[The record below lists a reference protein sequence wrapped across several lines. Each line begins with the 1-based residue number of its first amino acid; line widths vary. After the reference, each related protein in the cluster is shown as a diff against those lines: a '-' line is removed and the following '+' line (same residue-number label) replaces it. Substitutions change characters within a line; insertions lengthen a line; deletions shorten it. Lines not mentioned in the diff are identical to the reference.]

1 MKIKKLI
8 SLMIAGGIAAGG
20 FAGVAHGA
28 DLMAVYRDA
37 VAYDA
42 QIAAARAALDAGRE
56 KLPQGRAGLLPNVG
70 LSGSTVWNDTDTKLR
85 DPGTPSRESQ
95 YNTNGWTVSLTQP
108 LFRWQNWVAYTQ
120 SELAVVQAEAQFR
133 QAQQEL
139 IIRTV
144 VAYFDV
150 LVAQDVLA
158 TTQAQKVAIA
168 EQLESAK
175 RNFEVG
181 TATITDSQE
190 AQSRFDLAVAQEIAA
205 QNDLNVKRQV
215 LRTVIGKEPEG
226 LKNVKTGVQLKPP
239 QPADIEKWVEMAES
253 DSAPVQVS
261 QAQYE
266 IAMREI
272 ERQRAGHYPTVDLV
286 ATRGRSSTTSTTVTA
301 GVAGSGVGSDTNT
314 NTIGLQLSVP
324 LFAGGATSSRTRE
337 AVALKEKAA
346 ADLDYARRNAA
357 LNARQGYLG
366 VTAGLAQ
373 VKAFEAALTSSQ
385 LSVESNKLGY
395 EVGVRINIDVLNAQ
409 SQLYE
414 TRQKLVKARM
424 DTLIALLRLK
434 AASGSLGE
442 DGRGGHQR
450 AAGVISSRVRAV
462 APRWRS
468 AKARPAS
475 PICCRRCPSDSRA
488 TTWLTRSSASRM
500 ASAAPQAMASRAASA
515 KFRVDGPIRIGVPQA
530 AASIR
535 FWLPKSSR
543 LPPMKAISAAA

>member
-1 MKIKKLI
+1 MNKKTPL
-8 SLMIAGGIAAGG
+8 LVAGWIAAT
-20 FAGVAHGA
+20 FAGPGFGA

-42 QIAAARAALDAGRE
+42 QYAAARAALEAGRE

-70 LSGSTVWNDTDTKLR
+70 LTGSTVWNELDTNFRTQGVQSR
-85 DPGTPSRESQ
+85 DSQ

-108 LFRWQNWVAYTQ
+108 LFRWQNWVSYTQ

-133 QAQQEL
+133 VAQQEL

-158 TTQAQKVAIA
+158 TTQAQKAAIA

-190 AQSRFDLAVAQEIAA
+190 AQSRYDLAIAQEIAA

-215 LRTVIGKEPEG
+215 LRTIIGKEPEG
-226 LKNVKTGVQLKPP
+226 LKPVKSGVRLDMP
-239 QPADIEKWVEMAES
+239 QPPDIEKWAEMAETGS
-253 DSAPVQVS
+253 NVVQVS

-266 IAMREI
+266 IAMQEI

-286 ATRGRSSTTSTTVTA
+286 ATRGRSSTTSTVVAGVTA
-301 GVAGSGVGSDTNT
+301 GGSGSDTDAS
-314 NTIGLQLSVP
+314 TIGLQLSIP
-324 LFAGGATSSRTRE
+324 IFAGGATSSRTRE
-337 AVALKEKAA
+337 AVALKEKAS
-346 ADLDYARRNAA
+346 ADLENARRTAA

-366 VTAGLAQ
+366 VHAGVAQ
-373 VKAFEAALTSSQ
+373 IKAFEAALASSQ
-385 LSVESNKLGY
+385 LSVDSNKLGY

-424 DTLIALLRLK
+424 DLLISLLRLK
-434 AASGSLGE
+434 AASGSLNEE
-442 DGRGGHQR
+442 DV
-450 AAGVISSRVRAV
+450 AAINA
-462 APRWRS
+462 
-468 AKARPAS
+468 
-475 PICCRRCPSDSRA
+475 
-488 TTWLTRSSASRM
+488 L
-500 ASAAPQAMASRAASA
+500 
-515 KFRVDGPIRIGVPQA
+515 
-530 AASIR
+530 
-535 FWLPKSSR
+535 LE
-543 LPPMKAISAAA
+543 

>member
-1 MKIKKLI
+1 MKMKKMI
-8 SLMIAGGIAAGG
+8 SLMSAGCLSAGLAGGLVQPAR
-20 FAGVAHGA
+20 GA

-42 QIAAARAALDAGRE
+42 QFAAARAALDAGRE

-70 LSGSTVWNDTDTKLR
+70 LTGSTVWTESDTKLR
-85 DPGTPSRESQ
+85 DPRFPSRESQ
-95 YNTNGWTVSLTQP
+95 YNTNGWTVALTQP

-120 SELAVVQAEAQFR
+120 SELAVVQAEAQFSLAR
-133 QAQQEL
+133 QDL

-190 AQSRFDLAVAQEIAA
+190 AQSRFDLAIAQEIAA

-226 LKNVKTGVQLKPP
+226 LKPVKSGVHLTSP
-239 QPADIEKWVEMAES
+239 QPADIEKWAETAES
-253 DSAPVQVS
+253 GSANVQIF

-286 ATRGRSSTTSTTVTA
+286 ATRGRSSISETTATSA
-301 GVAGSGVGSDTNT
+301 GIGLNVGSDTNT
-314 NTIGLQLSVP
+314 NTIGLQLSIP
-324 LFAGGATSSRTRE
+324 IFAGGATSSRTRE

-346 ADLDYARRNAA
+346 ADLENARRTAA

-366 VTAGLAQ
+366 VHAGQAQ
-373 VKAFEAALTSSQ
+373 VRAFEAALISSQ
-385 LSVESNKLGY
+385 SSVDSNKLGY

-434 AASGSLGE
+434 AAAGSLAEE
-442 DGRGGHQR
+442 DV
-450 AAGVISSRVRAV
+450 AAINA
-462 APRWRS
+462 
-468 AKARPAS
+468 
-475 PICCRRCPSDSRA
+475 
-488 TTWLTRSSASRM
+488 L
-500 ASAAPQAMASRAASA
+500 
-515 KFRVDGPIRIGVPQA
+515 
-530 AASIR
+530 
-535 FWLPKSSR
+535 LE
-543 LPPMKAISAAA
+543 